1 MFTINKKLKDT
12 YHALLPKQLFGA
24 IFLFMDE
31 FIGFLPVYFAG
42 VALDAFKDGSV
53 NKEFLFWTIVK
64 IVGISIVSYTISVI
78 WMYFVDNAGNY
89 GGYFLRRKIF
99 SSILKKPMSFFE
111 KYTSGDILARTSNDV
126 DFIDY
131 YFGGGTLLLMDSFA
145 YPIVYIATIAYLI
158 SWKLTLASVLP
169 FPLVTIL
176 YFFTANE
183 IQKRSQN
190 MYSKFSGL
198 SQEILE
204 MTEGIK
210 LIRSFCNEEVRLNKL
225 SKKVKLYFDALY
237 FKIKLDSLLK
247 PVSSFITEISVLIAF
262 CYGSYL
268 VYRGEL
274 TPGKLAAF
282 FMFLGLLTWS
292 CIASSFYIGLCK
304 EGLASTERICEI
316 LNAKIR
322 EKHGSKEIT
331 SIENIQF
338 KDFNFRYENG
348 ERYSLQNLN
357 FNFKKGE
364 RIAVVGKTGSGKTTL
379 IRSLLH
385 IYDMQEGILINGIQ
399 SNQISDISLKKL
411 IAYVSQ
417 REQVF
422 SDTIYNN
429 VSFFDSSYSEE
440 EVKEVLKLACFD
452 DVEAFP
458 KGIQTQIGE
467 RGMSLSGGQRQRLS
481 IARALIKK
489 PSLLILDDSFSA
501 IDSKT
506 TGKLLESFK
515 NCTLFDSLLVVTHK
529 PIVAESMDKII
540 VLNDGTIEEIGTHKQ
555 LIQKGGWY
563 ATEFLTKH
571 EQTKEQEEK
580 IK

>member
-31 FIGFLPVYFAG
+31 FVGFLPVYFAG

-64 IVGISIVSYTISVI
+64 IVGISIISYTISVI
-78 WMYFVDNAGNY
+78 WMYFVHNAGNY
-89 GGYFLRRKIF
+89 GGYFLRRKMF
-99 SSILKKPMSFFE
+99 ASILKKPMSFFE

-126 DFIDY
+126 DFVDY
-131 YFGGGTLLLMDSFA
+131 YFGAGTLLLMDSFA
-145 YPIVYIATIAYLI
+145 YPIVYMGTVAYLI

-176 YFFTANE
+176 YFFTASE
-183 IQKRSQN
+183 IQKRSAN
-190 MYSKFSGL
+190 TYSKFSHL

-268 VYRGEL
+268 VSIGEL

-292 CIASSFYIGLCK
+292 CIASSFYIQMCK
-304 EGLASTERICEI
+304 EALASTERVCEI
-316 LNAKIR
+316 LNAKQR
-322 EKHGSKEIT
+322 EAQGTKEIT
-331 SIENIQF
+331 SIESVQF
-338 KDFNFRYENG
+338 KNFGFKYENG
-348 ERYSLQNLN
+348 EKEALQNLN
-357 FNFKKGE
+357 FSLKKGE
-364 RIAVVGKTGSGKTTL
+364 RVAVVGKTGSGKTTL

-385 IYDMQEGILINGIQ
+385 IYDMQMSILINGEE
-399 SNQISDISLKKL
+399 SNQISDASLRKL

-429 VSFFDSSYSEE
+429 VSFFDSNYSEE

-452 DVEAFP
+452 DVEGFP
-458 KGIQTQIGE
+458 EGIQTQIGE

-506 TGKLLESFK
+506 TSKLLESFK

-540 VLNDGTIEEIGTHKQ
+540 VLNDGTIEEIGTHQQ
-555 LIQKGGWY
+555 LIQKAGWY

-571 EQTKEQEEK
+571 EQTKDQEEK
-580 IK
+580 VK